1 MNDRPSIRPF
11 RIERS
16 RRDNIRLNVPRD
28 VMYWAGL
35 WGLTDQELRDAVAA
49 VGPNA
54 GDVADYLGQ
63 TVEGKNLGD
72 KASPLA

>member
-1 MNDRPSIRPF
+1 MNDQPLVDRV

-16 RRDNIRLNVPRD
+16 RRDTIRLNVRRD